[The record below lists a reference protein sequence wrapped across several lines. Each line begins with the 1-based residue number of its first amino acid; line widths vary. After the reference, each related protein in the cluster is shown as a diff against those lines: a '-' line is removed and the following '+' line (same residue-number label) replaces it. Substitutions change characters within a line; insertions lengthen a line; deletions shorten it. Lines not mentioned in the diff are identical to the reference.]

1 MRIGITLTSSL
12 DVDQKYIDLTDKV
25 ATGIAVKG
33 NGIVYGGT
41 DYGMMSRLAESYKVA
56 GGKDLCGVMA
66 KDLMAVT
73 KNYKKFGRLD
83 EEHTVETMEDR
94 KRKIIELSD
103 AYIILPGGWG
113 TFEEIGSI
121 VGGQANKLYSKPIAF
136 CNYEGYYDTLFD
148 FLEKMF
154 REKFSRINPKEVFF
168 SSDNFDEIFNFFETY
183 TASELRDKFV

>member
-12 DVDQKYIDLTDKV
+12 DVDQRYIDLTDVV
-25 ATGIAVKG
+25 AKTIATSG

-41 DYGMMSRLAESYKVA
+41 DYGMMSRLAESYKLA

-66 KDLMAVT
+66 KDLMSVT
-73 KNYKKFGRLD
+73 KNYKKFDGLD
-83 EEHTVETMEDR
+83 EEHVVNTMEDR

-136 CNYEGYYDTLFD
+136 FNFEGYYDTLFD
-148 FLEKMF
+148 FLQKMF
-154 REKFSRINPKEVFF
+154 REKFSRINPNEIFF
-168 SSDNFDEIFNFFETY
+168 SSDNLDLILKFFDEY
-183 TASELRDKFV
+183 SSKELRDKFV